1 MNAEAIFSACNA
13 LALVGWLLLILLP
26 RWTWTM
32 RLVLSGI
39 IPLLLAAV
47 YLVLIILYFGRA
59 EGGFGSL
66 AEVAQLFRQ
75 PFLLL
80 AGWIHY
86 LAFDLFVGGW
96 ETRDA
101 QRLKV
106 PHLVVVPCLVL
117 TFLLGPIGLIAYYV
131 VRLRWQ
137 KNLNNSDLDQ
147 AGE

>member
-1 MNAEAIFSACNA
+1 MNAETIFSVCNA
-13 LALVGWLLLILLP
+13 LALVGWLLLIFLP
-26 RWTWTM
+26 RWTLTN
-32 RLVLSGI
+32 RLVLSGVLS
-39 IPLLLAAV
+39 LLLAAV

-66 AEVAQLFRQ
+66 AEVARLFGQ

-86 LAFDLFVGGW
+86 LAFDLFIGSW
-96 ETRDA
+96 EARDA

-117 TFLLGPIGLIAYYV
+117 TFILGPIGLIAYYV
-131 VRLRWQ
+131 VRLKWQ
-137 KNLNNSDLDQ
+137 NNSD
-147 AGE
+147 G